1 MALSDT
7 SSFLSQAAT
16 KSSKNKCT
24 NEIPTLNQTS
34 RRVSASKGRASSNY
48 ISGGGGEAPVGPTPG

>member
-1 MALSDT
+1 MALSGT

-16 KSSKNKCT
+16 KSSKNKYT

-34 RRVSASKGRASSNY
+34 GRISSTRGRASSNY
-48 ISGGGGEAPVGPTPG
+48 VSAGGGEAPVGPTPG